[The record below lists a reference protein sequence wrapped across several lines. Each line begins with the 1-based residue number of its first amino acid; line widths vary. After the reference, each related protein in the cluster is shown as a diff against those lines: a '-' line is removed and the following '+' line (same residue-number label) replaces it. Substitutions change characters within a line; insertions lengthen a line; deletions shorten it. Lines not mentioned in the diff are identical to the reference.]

1 MISLTIN
8 TVEKRDEVIRESL
21 VITQQLTN
29 LVDSAT
35 FSIRKYGSR
44 STTPAFNDDVIIK
57 DTAGTTVFAGK
68 IIKVTESAESG
79 GGGVLYSVQCVDHT
93 WEMDKLLVSKTYEGD
108 TIEEIIDDI
117 ISTYASGFTTVNVS
131 SGFTIDKIVFNQVSI
146 SSALKRLAVIIGYD
160 FYIDFDKDVH
170 FFAKNTESSPFNL
183 TDSSGN
189 YIYKSLKLLE
199 DGSQVVNKVKVR
211 GGEYDGDTF
220 TDDITVNGSDTKSFN
235 VPYRFD
241 AFTVELNT
249 GGGLVAQT
257 VGIDNIDDFSSY
269 DVLYNYQEK
278 TFRFETAL
286 ADADVVRFSGS
297 PKVPTLAVAQ
307 DSASIALYGT
317 IEKII
322 RDNTIEDLDVA
333 RKRAAAEL
341 LTYAIKS
348 TDGEFRTYTGGLRAG
363 QTINVNSTLRDKNV
377 DLIIKTLT
385 LKMHTEDDFIYSAK
399 LVSTKRYDFISLLQK
414 FLEPDPKQADEN
426 EVSEAIFAIDEE
438 VVITENIEVVT
449 PEADNATVTIT
460 TDEQN
465 DPLGA
470 GIEPTWVLGEY
481 FPTSITDTKRQGK
494 LDRSMKLY

>member
-1 MISLTIN
+1 
-8 TVEKRDEVIRESL
+8 
-21 VITQQLTN
+21 
-29 LVDSAT
+29 
-35 FSIRKYGSR
+35 
-44 STTPAFNDDVIIK
+44 
-57 DTAGTTVFAGK
+57 
-68 IIKVTESAESG
+68 
-79 GGGVLYSVQCVDHT
+79 
-93 WEMDKLLVSKTYEGD
+93 
-108 TIEEIIDDI
+108 
-117 ISTYASGFTTVNVS
+117 
-131 SGFTIDKIVFNQVSI
+131 
-146 SSALKRLAVIIGYD
+146 
-160 FYIDFDKDVH
+160 
-170 FFAKNTESSPFNL
+170 
-183 TDSSGN
+183 
-189 YIYKSLKLLE
+189 
-199 DGSQVVNKVKVR
+199 
-211 GGEYDGDTF
+211 
-220 TDDITVNGSDTKSFN
+220 
-235 VPYRFD
+235 
-241 AFTVELNT
+241 
-249 GGGLVAQT
+249 
-257 VGIDNIDDFSSY
+257 
-269 DVLYNYQEK
+269 
-278 TFRFETAL
+278 
-286 ADADVVRFSGS
+286 VVRFSGS